1 MVPELKIV
9 VQTKSEVD
17 LLNDGFKWR
26 KYGSYYKC
34 TFAGCN
40 VRKHVE
46 RSPSDQ
52 KSVVTT
58 Y

>member
-9 VQTKSEVD
+9 VRTKSEVD

-46 RSPSDQ
+46 RSPSD
-52 KSVVTT
+52 
-58 Y
+58 